1 MEDTP
6 TFKVGRTYRT
16 RSICNYDCIVELT
29 VMKRTPHFVTL
40 KRTNLNYDCDELIR
54 RKVSTSRY
62 GEGCSYGAGFWL
74 SADCDVE
81 LRPNC

>member
-16 RSICNYDCIVELT
+16 RSICNHDCIVELT
-29 VMKRTPHFVTL
+29 VTKRTAHFVTL
-40 KRTNLNYDCDELIR
+40 ENAWNETVR

>member
-1 MEDTP
+1 
-6 TFKVGRTYRT
+6 
-16 RSICNYDCIVELT
+16 
-29 VMKRTPHFVTL
+29 MKRTPHFVTL